1 MLQKVIRA
9 GNSKAVTIPAEFI
22 QAVGVKVGDKVKS
35 EARLDQGQM
44 VYTFSGVRQKGLWD
58 R

>member
-35 EARLDQGQM
+35 EAKLDRGQM